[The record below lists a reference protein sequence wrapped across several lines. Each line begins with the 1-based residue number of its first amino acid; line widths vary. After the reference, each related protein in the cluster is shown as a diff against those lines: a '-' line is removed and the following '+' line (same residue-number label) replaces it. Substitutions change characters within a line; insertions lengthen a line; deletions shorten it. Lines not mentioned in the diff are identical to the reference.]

1 MQTISLLYEL
11 TDDDGNVVDNAIC
24 ESTSSAVQV
33 VHAPGHIAIVSS
45 GTNEGTSNDMA
56 CDGAAVELTVE
67 DVSLSDPAEFYV
79 WDPSTLPSQ
88 PGLSGSSIGWE
99 SFEVSVSGTV
109 TQTTSGPTGH
119 LAKTTHR
126 STLKSSKS
134 QKLLGQRAT
143 PMSVRGMTLG

>member
-1 MQTISLLYEL
+1 
-11 TDDDGNVVDNAIC
+11 
-24 ESTSSAVQV
+24 
-33 VHAPGHIAIVSS
+33 
-45 GTNEGTSNDMA
+45 MA

-109 TQTTSGPTGH
+109 TQTTVWTDGTSCQNNTSFNIEVIEKPEI
-119 LAKTTHR
+119 AW
-126 STLKSSKS
+126 SK
-134 QKLLGQRAT
+134 GDAT
-143 PMSVRGMTLG
+143 VCAGMTLG